1 MLRRRRFLLFA
12 LVVAALA
19 AAPAHAL
26 RMPDLTIGAGST
38 MAVSGL
44 PSDGGLTAHGTLT
57 WPVTERFRFGVAG
70 YADDLGT
77 EVLRL
82 LQPVTFADLGA
93 HAERHRWSWGVAWLG
108 ETTLARKGRW
118 TVDGS
123 LTWGFHR
130 VEDDERGVT
139 LRAISSVGAGAEVAG
154 RRSIGAGQSLG
165 VSVRWQQLFMDRP
178 KQVFYETAFDMNTP
192 QAQRDYVRR
201 VFELNARQ
209 NLPSGWAAAAL
220 EWRWGAR

>member
-1 MLRRRRFLLFA
+1 MSRRCRIVLTA
-12 LVVAALA
+12 LATAALA
-19 AAPAHAL
+19 SASAHAFP
-26 RMPDLTIGAGST
+26 RPDLTLGVGST

-57 WPVTERFRFGVAG
+57 WPVHDRFRFGVAG

-77 EVLRL
+77 EVTRL
-82 LQPVTFADLGA
+82 LAPGTFADLGA

-108 ETTLARKGRW
+108 ETTLATRGRW
-118 TVDGS
+118 TLDGS
-123 LTWGFHR
+123 VSWGFHR

-139 LRAISSVGAGAEVAG
+139 QRAISSVGAGAELAG
-154 RRSIGAGQSLG
+154 RRSIGGGQSLG
-165 VSVRWQQLFMDRP
+165 VSVRWQQLFMDRTEDGLVLVLP
-178 KQVFYETAFDMNTP
+178 ANLP
-192 QAQRDYVRR
+192 PAQIEYLTR

-209 NLPSGWAAAAL
+209 NLPAGWAAAAL

>member
-1 MLRRRRFLLFA
+1 MPGRTRVALLVLALTSFA
-12 LVVAALA
+12 T
-19 AAPAHAL
+19 APAHAFRL
-26 RMPDLTIGAGST
+26 PDLTIGAGST
-38 MAVSGL
+38 LAVSGL

-57 WPVTERFRFGVAG
+57 WPMNERFRFGVAG

-77 EVLRL
+77 EVVRL
-82 LQPVTFADLGA
+82 LAPGTFADLGA

-118 TVDGS
+118 SVDGS
-123 LTWGFHR
+123 LSWGFHR

-139 LRAISSVGAGAEVAG
+139 QRAISSVGAGAELAG

-165 VSVRWQQLFMDRP
+165 VSVRWQQMFLDREDTDGP
-178 KQVFYETAFDMNTP
+178 PTFIPDTP
-192 QAQRDYVRR
+192 IAQQQYLTR
-201 VFELNARQ
+201 VWELNARQ
-209 NLPSGWAAAAL
+209 NLPAGWAAAAL